1 MTDEHTVREW
11 SKNEDALKTAGLSES
26 FLERELGRAQS
37 KTDFFRS
44 FKMHADYYGLRS
56 FVLLEVEKL
65 SDGVPLAKAISLSK
79 LPAQNREALDAVEF
93 SFQDA
98 FLRELTVLKRPKIW
112 TEATCGKF
120 SILLSGAR
128 VLSIPHLTNAGSR
141 YCVLL
146 GDGSGDR
153 DGEQLSDIIYDFSNI
168 TRRYCDFTGLD
179 SETPSF
185 SKREREVTE
194 WTSEGKTTAE
204 IAIILGLSEYTVNEY
219 IATAMRK
226 IDAVS
231 RGHLVAKA
239 IRLRIIE

>member
-1 MTDEHTVREW
+1 M
-11 SKNEDALKTAGLSES
+11 KTARLSES

-37 KTDFFRS
+37 KTDFFRA

-56 FVLLEVEKL
+56 FVLLEVERL
-65 SDGVPLAKAISLSK
+65 RDGARLGDFISLSK
-79 LPAQNREALDAVEF
+79 LPAQSRDVLDAAQF
-93 SFQDA
+93 SLQDA
-98 FLRELTVLKRPKIW
+98 FLRELTALKRPKIW
-112 TEATCGKF
+112 TEATCGQYCV
-120 SILLSGAR
+120 LLAGAR
-128 VLSIPHLTNAGSR
+128 VMGIPHLTNAGSR

-168 TRRYCDFTGLD
+168 TRRYCDFAGLNSD
-179 SETPSF
+179 TPSF

-226 IDAVS
+226 VDAVS

-239 IRLRIIE
+239 IRLGIID

>member
-1 MTDEHTVREW
+1 M
-11 SKNEDALKTAGLSES
+11 G
-26 FLERELGRAQS
+26 
-37 KTDFFRS
+37 
-44 FKMHADYYGLRS
+44 
-56 FVLLEVEKL
+56 
-65 SDGVPLAKAISLSK
+65 
-79 LPAQNREALDAVEF
+79 
-93 SFQDA
+93 
-98 FLRELTVLKRPKIW
+98 
-112 TEATCGKF
+112 
-120 SILLSGAR
+120 
-128 VLSIPHLTNAGSR
+128 IPHLTNAGSR

-168 TRRYCDFTGLD
+168 TRRYCDFAGLNSD
-179 SETPSF
+179 TPSF

-226 IDAVS
+226 VDAVS

-239 IRLRIIE
+239 IRLGIID